1 MDPLQTS
8 IEYLKGVGPNRADLL
23 NKELKIFTF
32 QDLLYFF
39 PNRYI
44 DRSRFY
50 KISDLPKNNSE
61 VQLKGQITNVEII
74 SQKSGKRL
82 VAIFSDGKNTI
93 ELLWFRGYRW
103 IKESLKK
110 NVPYIIFG
118 RINWFKGK
126 PNIPHPEM
134 DLESEFIK
142 RPSQKL
148 KPIYPSTENLLSK
161 GMSQRIILNLLI
173 NLFNEFKTDLGESLP
188 DSLIKKYNFIGKHEA
203 IRNIHFPENQKT
215 LSMAQ
220 ERLKFEE
227 LFYIQLQLIL
237 KNNRR
242 KKKIKGLVFKKVGDS
257 FNSFFKNNLSF
268 ELTNAQKTVIK
279 EIRKDL
285 GSGRQMNRLLQGD
298 VGSGKTIVGL
308 MSMLIA
314 FDNGYQSCIMAPTE
328 ILAQQHFQS
337 ISKFLSN
344 LDITVELLTGN
355 TKKSHRDLINKN
367 LKNGKLNLLI
377 GTHSI
382 IEEKVNFLNL
392 GLAIIDEQH
401 RFGVAQR
408 ARLWK
413 KNITPPHVLVMTATP
428 IPRTLAMTLY
438 GDLDVSVINE
448 LPPGRKEVKTYHQF
462 DSNRLKVYKFIREE
476 IKSGAQVYIVY
487 PLIQESEKMDYKDLM
502 DGYESISRYFPPP
515 EFQISVVH
523 GKMKSSD
530 KEYEMN
536 RFIKRQTNIMVATTV
551 IEVGVNVTN
560 ASVMIIESS
569 ERFGLSQLHQL
580 RGRVGRGNKQSYC
593 ILMSDKKLSQDA
605 RKRLKT
611 MTQTNNGF
619 KIAETDLTIRG
630 PGNIMGTE
638 QSGVLKLK
646 IADLITDNLKLKN
659 ARNEAIKILTKDSD
673 LLLVENKII
682 KKTLFAMKAY
692 KNMWNYIS

>member
-23 NKELKIFTF
+23 NIELKIFTF

-74 SQKSGKRL
+74 PQKSSKRL
-82 VAIFSDGKNTI
+82 VAIFSDGENTI
-93 ELLWFRGYRW
+93 ELLWFRGYKW

-638 QSGVLKLK
+638 QSGALKLK

>member
-61 VQLKGQITNVEII
+61 VQLKGKITNVEII

-82 VAIFSDGKNTI
+82 VAFFSDGENTI

-134 DLESEFIK
+134 DPESEFIK

-148 KPIYPSTENLLSK
+148 KPIYPSTESLLSK
-161 GMSQRIILNLLI
+161 GMSQRVILNLLI

-188 DSLIKKYNFIGKHEA
+188 DYLIKKYNFIGKHEA

-242 KKKIKGLVFKKVGDS
+242 KKKIKGLVFKKVGDG
-257 FNSFFKNNLSF
+257 FNSFFKNNLNF

-308 MSMLIA
+308 MAILIA

-355 TKKSHRDLINKN
+355 TKKSHRDLINRN
-367 LKNGKLNLLI
+367 LKNGKLNILI

-462 DSNRLKVYKFIREE
+462 DSNRLKVYKFIKEE

-502 DGYESISRYFPPP
+502 DGYESISRYFPAP

-536 RFIKRQTNIMVATTV
+536 RFIKRETNIMVATTV

-619 KIAETDLTIRG
+619 KIAETDLAIRG

-659 ARNEAIKILTKDSD
+659 ARNEAIEILKKDSD

-682 KKTLFAMKAY
+682 KKTLFSMKAY

>member
-74 SQKSGKRL
+74 PQKSSKRL
-82 VAIFSDGKNTI
+82 VAIFSDGENTI
-93 ELLWFRGYRW
+93 ELLWFRGYKW

-161 GMSQRIILNLLI
+161 GMSQRVILNLLI

-188 DSLIKKYNFIGKHEA
+188 DYLIKKYNFIGKHEA

-215 LSMAQ
+215 LSVAQ

-257 FNSFFKNNLSF
+257 FNSFFKTSLSF